1 MNSPIEEIKKAV
13 AENRTSDA
21 LSRLLELSKSDK
33 QLHDAILIF
42 SGEFRD
48 LTMQQL
54 KGLID
59 NKEATQR
66 LNVVHDKILRALGA
80 FDSVGRVLP
89 GIKIP
94 VRKERQSLGGGV
106 IFLVFLTIGLALL
119 CFWGVKTNNGDMA
132 GIGGILGFFSFIG
145 LILALIVSAFKK

>member
-1 MNSPIEEIKKAV
+1 MNSPIDEIKKAV

-54 KGLID
+54 KGVID

-66 LNVVHDKILRALGA
+66 LNGVHDKILRALGA
-80 FDSVGRVLP
+80 FDSEGQ
-89 GIKIP
+89 P
-94 VRKERQSLGGGV
+94 VRGSDMVGKKSSSTDVLGYLAVIFVGLGIILFQGEKEFGFGLLGILLIYGGGIV
-106 IFLVFLTIGLALL
+106 
-119 CFWGVKTNNGDMA
+119 
-132 GIGGILGFFSFIG
+132 FIG
-145 LILALIVSAFKK
+145 FVIALVVNAFKK